1 MKSSK
6 DLFSGKMQRQDDWK
20 RTQVRLPQDIYEGLC
35 LYAKNTTTAL
45 NNMETPMKSKA
56 LLLSLILPFGSFIST
71 PALAVSE
78 DECAIWLCAPGGF
91 PEGCS
96 AAKSAMIKRIKKGK
110 SPLPDFSSCAV
121 KDETTGSD
129 PKDFTYTFNR
139 VIRIRE
145 HKVCTHKI
153 LGDRKGGY
161 SCMGYKTIPAHDR
174 AGYSCYIRRGKDDD
188 PEYIKGCIGS
198 FYRIKIFEKG
208 VQLGETY
215 YFN

>member
-1 MKSSK
+1 MKS
-6 DLFSGKMQRQDDWK
+6 
-20 RTQVRLPQDIYEGLC
+20 
-35 LYAKNTTTAL
+35 
-45 NNMETPMKSKA
+45 SKA

-110 SPLPDFSSCAV
+110 PPLPDFSSCAV
-121 KDETTGSD
+121 KDDSTGTD
-129 PKDFTYTFNR
+129 PKDFTYTFDR
-139 VIRIRE
+139 VLRIRE
-145 HKVCTHKI
+145 QQVCTHWTS
-153 LGDRKGGY
+153 GYRKDY
-161 SCMGYKTIPAHDR
+161 CASYKTVPAHDR
-174 AGYSCYIRRGKDDD
+174 HGYSCYIQRGKDND
-188 PEYIKGCIGS
+188 PVLIPGCIGS

-208 VQLGETY
+208 QQLGETY

>member
-1 MKSSK
+1 MKS
-6 DLFSGKMQRQDDWK
+6 
-20 RTQVRLPQDIYEGLC
+20 
-35 LYAKNTTTAL
+35 
-45 NNMETPMKSKA
+45 SKA

-110 SPLPDFSSCAV
+110 SPLPDFATCAV
-121 KDETTGSD
+121 KDDITGTD
-129 PKDFTYTFNR
+129 PKDFTYSFDR

-145 HKVCTHKI
+145 KKVCTQWSSRNLKSDCI
-153 LGDRKGGY
+153 N
-161 SCMGYKTIPAHDR
+161 YKTIPAHDR
-174 AGYSCYIRRGKDDD
+174 AGYSCYIQRGKDND
-188 PEYIKGCIGS
+188 PKYIEGCIGA